1 MLRIVPLAVA
11 AFVLAACDMPL
22 IPNDAASG
30 DAASTTQTTST
41 VGPVIPPADTT
52 PEAREPATVSPG
64 ENAPPPPITT
74 EDSRPAA
81 IISTSPPVAGRVAI
95 QTSGTD
101 SCGAVDFAFL
111 TNEPY
116 AITFDIALPR
126 NALVVGRNQKLE
138 TVNPNRMLVR
148 VSTRNAGAAEN
159 TPDAR
164 ILSVTCG

>member
-11 AFVLAACDMPL
+11 AFVLVACDMPVA
-22 IPNDAASG
+22 PNDAAS
-30 DAASTTQTTST
+30 STTSEAPT
-41 VGPVIPPADTT
+41 VEKPTPTAPEETAPA
-52 PEAREPATVSPG
+52 PASPG
-64 ENAPPPPITT
+64 KDAPPPPITA

-81 IISTSPPVAGRVAI
+81 IIATTPPVAGRAKI

-111 TNEPY
+111 TGEPY
-116 AITFDIALPR
+116 AITFDIALPG
-126 NALVVGRNQKLE
+126 NAVVIGRNQKLE
-138 TVNPNRMLVR
+138 SVNPNRMLVR
-148 VSTRNAGAAEN
+148 VSTRSAGSAEN